1 MGISVTGDG
10 HFCVRIRIRPNV
22 MRKQR
27 KNSNKCFFFYEKVKK
42 TRDFCERTDTSQI
55 VYRIEY
61 FYYYSVLQ

>member
-1 MGISVTGDG
+1 MGISVYAYAYDRMLCENKGRT
-10 HFCVRIRIRPNV
+10 VTNV
-22 MRKQR
+22 
-27 KNSNKCFFFYEKVKK
+27 FFFMKRFKK